1 MFSNRYRIIKILGIS
16 LLLIFLA
23 WYSNRQNQFLTLADC
38 LRDPARYDGAEVSC
52 FLEPRILEVQESY
65 LLLSQPDG
73 PLKIQIPEEFDGIFP
88 EGTEISDLKP
98 GDSLEAI
105 TVFRREG
112 YLELKAIRGAPLRRL
127 KILVSIIPV
136 LIVGFILL
144 RTVRWREG
152 FLVMPADAPEN
163 SNQPDNFKLQTL

>member
-1 MFSNRYRIIKILGIS
+1 MFSNRYRKIKILGIS

-38 LRDPARYDGAEVSC
+38 LRDPAKYDGAEVSS
-52 FLEPRILEVQESY
+52 FLEPRVLEVQESY

-73 PLKIQIPEEFDGIFP
+73 PLKIQIPEGFDGVFP
-88 EGTEISDLKP
+88 EGTKISDLEP

-105 TVFRREG
+105 TVFHQEG
-112 YLELKAIRGAPLRRL
+112 YLELKAIRGAPLRQL

-136 LIVGFILL
+136 LLVGFILL
-144 RTVRWREG
+144 RTVRWQKG
-152 FLVMPADAPEN
+152 FLVMRSD
-163 SNQPDNFKLQTL
+163 S